1 VVRTAGDRLDRL
13 HGGGIG
19 FAPGFRGIERG
30 HCVASDMDKRRT
42 ETGYERLG
50 ARRLKLVDVI
60 AQSVGLIGPVFSAA
74 FLIPLIAGVNFS
86 GEGAGVATP
95 FAVILAAI
103 GVLALGWIVAQY
115 AKRVHAAGSLY
126 DYVTMGFGSRVGG
139 WAGWIYYGATLLL
152 SSAIAVL
159 VGWFLRDNVLPAFG
173 IDGLL
178 TSWVWSLLYVVLVF
192 LVLAAGVKI
201 STRLQLLLALVS
213 AVALL
218 YFFVVVIIN
227 APKQSVDA
235 FNPAAAPSYT
245 GILFGVLYGV
255 LIFVGFE
262 TAANLAE
269 EAEHPKRAIPRAVTL
284 SVLIVA
290 VFYVIAA
297 YAQIAGF
304 GFEFGALAAA
314 ADGPIF
320 ALPAAV
326 GLGEQE
332 LTVKIL
338 LVVVLLDVMAVG
350 LGAATA
356 STRGIFALARDRKIP
371 GAVAATTGRGDPIGS
386 ALIVAVVSAGWVFA
400 TLAFDS
406 LFANG
411 ALTGV
416 PHELGVFQWISTL
429 GAFMIMAVYGIL
441 ALGAFPGLSD
451 HPNRTAL
458 VISGILGLGVAVGAI
473 FGAIYKVLPPF
484 DRIWLWAVAW
494 AGLGLLVTIAVKG
507 REPARRALADLST
520 GEEH

>member
-1 VVRTAGDRLDRL
+1 
-13 HGGGIG
+13 
-19 FAPGFRGIERG
+19 
-30 HCVASDMDKRRT
+30 VATDMDRGGT

-50 ARRLKLVDVI
+50 TRRLKLVDVI

-74 FLIPLIAGVNFS
+74 FLIPLIAGFGFS
-86 GEGAGVATP
+86 GEGAGIATP
-95 FAVILAAI
+95 FAVILATI
-103 GVLALGWIVAQY
+103 GVLGLGWIVAQY

-126 DYVTMGFGSRVGG
+126 DYVTMGLGSRIGA
-139 WAGWIYYGATLLL
+139 WAGWIYYGGTLLL

-159 VGWFLRDNVLPAFG
+159 VGWFLRDNVLPAYG

-178 TSWVWSLLYVVLVF
+178 PTWLWSLIYVGLVF
-192 LVLAAGVKI
+192 LVLAAGVQI

-213 AVALL
+213 AVVVLA
-218 YFFVVVIIN
+218 FFVNVIIN
-227 APKQSVDA
+227 APENSLKA
-235 FNPAAAPSYT
+235 FNPAEAPSYT

-269 EAEHPKRAIPRAVTL
+269 EAENPTRAIPRAVTL

-304 GFEFGALAAA
+304 GFDTAVLLDPAIAS
-314 ADGPIF
+314 GPLF
-320 ALPAAV
+320 AL
-326 GLGEQE
+326 GSQDFFGGSSDFMLN
-332 LTVKIL
+332 L
-338 LVVVLLDVMAVG
+338 LQLVVLLDVMAVG

-356 STRGIFALARDRKIP
+356 STRGLFALARDRKIP
-371 GAVAATTGRGDPIGS
+371 GVVAATTRGGNPIGA
-386 ALIVAVVSAGWVFA
+386 ALVVAIVSAAWVMA
-400 TLAFDS
+400 TKAFEN

-411 ALTGV
+411 VLAPV

-429 GAFMIMAVYGIL
+429 GAFLIMAVYGIL
-441 ALGAFPGLSD
+441 AIGAFPGLSD
-451 HPNRTAL
+451 HPNRVGV
-458 VISGILGLGVAVGAI
+458 VIAGLLGLAVAVGAI
-473 FGAIYKVLPPF
+473 FGAIYRVLAPF
-484 DRIWLWAVAW
+484 DIVWVWAVIW
-494 AGLGLLVTIAVKG
+494 AALGLLVTLAVKG

>member
-1 VVRTAGDRLDRL
+1 M
-13 HGGGIG
+13 
-19 FAPGFRGIERG
+19 ERM
-30 HCVASDMDKRRT
+30 SDT
-42 ETGYERLG
+42 SGYERLG
-50 ARRLKLVDVI
+50 TRRLKLVDVI

-74 FLIPLIAGVNFS
+74 FLIPLIAGTGFS

-95 FAVILAAI
+95 FAVILASI
-103 GVLALGWIVAQY
+103 GTLALGWIVAQY

-139 WAGWIYYGATLLL
+139 WTGWIYYGATLLL

-178 TSWVWSLLYVVLVF
+178 TSWAWSLIYVTLVF
-192 LVLAAGVKI
+192 LVLAAGVQI
-201 STRLQLLLALVS
+201 STRLQLTLALVS
-213 AVALL
+213 AAVVLA
-218 YFFVVVIIN
+218 FFIKVIAQ
-227 APKQSVDA
+227 APENSLRA
-235 FNPAAAPSYT
+235 FNPAEAPSYT

-269 EAEHPKRAIPRAVTL
+269 EAENPKRAIPRAVLL
-284 SVLIVA
+284 SVGIVA

-297 YAQIAGF
+297 YAQVAGF
-304 GFEFGALAAA
+304 GFDMDVFTSPEVAGAPL
-314 ADGPIF
+314 F
-320 ALPAAV
+320 ALGSPGSPADFTYGGDSDV
-326 GLGEQE
+326 IL
-332 LTVKIL
+332 KIL

-371 GAVAATTGRGDPIGS
+371 GVLAATTGGGNPIGS
-386 ALIVAVVSAGWVFA
+386 ALLVAAVSTAWVLA
-400 TLAFDS
+400 TLLVKE

-411 ALTGV
+411 VLAEA

-429 GAFMIMAVYGIL
+429 GAFLIMSVYGIM
-441 ALGAFPGLSD
+441 ALGSFFGLSD
-451 HPNRTAL
+451 HPNKIGLA
-458 VISGILGLGVAVGAI
+458 VSGLLGIAVAGGAI

-484 DRIWLWAVAW
+484 DTIWMWAAIW
-494 AGLGLLVTIAVKG
+494 AGIGVLVTLAVKG

-520 GEEH
+520 GEEG

>member
-1 VVRTAGDRLDRL
+1 MATEMDRM
-13 HGGGIG
+13 GE
-19 FAPGFRGIERG
+19 P
-30 HCVASDMDKRRT
+30 
-42 ETGYERLG
+42 TGYERLG
-50 ARRLKLVDVI
+50 TRRLKLIDVI
-60 AQSVGLIGPVFSAA
+60 AQSVGLIGPVFSSA
-74 FLIPLIAGVNFS
+74 FLIPLIAGTGFS

-103 GVLALGWIVAQY
+103 GTLALGWIVAQY

-139 WAGWIYYGATLLL
+139 WTGWIYYGATLLL

-178 TSWVWSLLYVVLVF
+178 TSWIWSIVYVALVF
-192 LVLAAGVKI
+192 LVLAGGVQI
-201 STRLQLLLALVS
+201 STRLQLTLALVS
-213 AVALL
+213 AAVVLA
-218 YFFVVVIIN
+218 FFIDVIVN
-227 APKQSVDA
+227 APENSARA
-235 FNPAAAPSYT
+235 FNPAEAPSTT

-269 EAEHPKRAIPRAVTL
+269 EAEHPKRAIPRAVLL
-284 SVLIVA
+284 SVAIVG
-290 VFYVIAA
+290 VFYVVAA
-297 YAQIAGF
+297 YAQVAGF
-304 GFEFGALAAA
+304 GFDMKVFTSPEVAGAPL
-314 ADGPIF
+314 F
-320 ALPAAV
+320 ALGSPGAQ
-326 GLGEQE
+326 GGYGGSSDLM
-332 LTVKIL
+332 LKIL

-371 GAVAATTGRGDPIGS
+371 GFLAATTPGGNPIGS
-386 ALIVAVVSAGWVFA
+386 ALLVAVVSAAWVFA
-400 TLAFDS
+400 TLGVDA

-411 ALTGV
+411 VLAGV

-429 GAFMIMAVYGIL
+429 GAFLIMAVYGIM
-441 ALGAFPGLSD
+441 AFGAFFGLSD
-451 HPNRTAL
+451 HPKKGAL
-458 VISGILGLGVAVGAI
+458 IISGLIGIAVAVGAV

-484 DRIWLWAVAW
+484 DRIWLWAVGW
-494 AGLGLLVTIAVKG
+494 AVLGLLVTLAVKG

-520 GEEH
+520 GEEG

>member
-1 VVRTAGDRLDRL
+1 
-13 HGGGIG
+13 
-19 FAPGFRGIERG
+19 
-30 HCVASDMDKRRT
+30 VASEMDRMT
-42 ETGYERLG
+42 DAAGYERLG
-50 ARRLKLVDVI
+50 RRRLKLPDVI

-74 FLIPLIAGVNFS
+74 FLIPLIAGTGFS

-103 GVLALGWIVAQY
+103 GTLALGWIVAQY

-173 IDGLL
+173 VEGLL
-178 TSWVWSLLYVVLVF
+178 TSWIWSLAYVALVF

-201 STRLQLLLALVS
+201 STRLQLTLALVS
-213 AVALL
+213 AAVVLA
-218 YFFVVVIIN
+218 FFIKVIVE
-227 APKQSVDA
+227 APTNSFRA
-235 FNPAAAPSYT
+235 FDPAEAPSYT

-255 LIFVGFE
+255 LLFVGFE

-269 EAEHPKRAIPRAVTL
+269 EAENPKRAIPRAVL
-284 SVLIVA
+284 ASVAIVS

-304 GFEFGALAAA
+304 GFDMKVFTSPEVAAA
-314 ADGPIF
+314 PLF
-320 ALPAAV
+320 ALGAPEAQGGYGGSSDLIEKV
-326 GLGEQE
+326 
-332 LTVKIL
+332 L

-371 GAVAATTGRGDPIGS
+371 GFLAATTSGGNPIGS
-386 ALIVAVVSAGWVFA
+386 ALLVAIVSAAWVLA
-400 TLAFDS
+400 TVGVSS
-406 LFANG
+406 LFTNG
-411 ALTGV
+411 VLAGA
-416 PHELGVFQWISTL
+416 PHELAVFQWISTL
-429 GAFMIMAVYGIL
+429 GAFLIMTVYGVM
-441 ALGAFPGLSD
+441 ALGAFIGLSD
-451 HPNRTAL
+451 HPNKVAL
-458 VISGILGLGVAVGAI
+458 VVSGLLGIGVAVGAI

-484 DRIWLWAVAW
+484 DIIWVWGAVWAA
-494 AGLGLLVTIAVKG
+494 LGLLVALAVKG

-520 GEEH
+520 GEEG